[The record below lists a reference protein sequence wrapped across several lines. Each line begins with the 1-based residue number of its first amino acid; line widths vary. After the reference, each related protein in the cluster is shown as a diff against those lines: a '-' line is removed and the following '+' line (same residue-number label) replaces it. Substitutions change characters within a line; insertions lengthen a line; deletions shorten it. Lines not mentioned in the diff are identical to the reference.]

1 MTLINIHFTIQDL
14 TPRYPFLQ
22 HGTNLIPVRNQIAA
36 VVLSSLTTLKQML
49 AAIGPRRARRYLS
62 KRPGLVP
69 AIAADVISGT
79 ASAWP
84 QRRPQRRPHLL
95 GPHPHRRTQ
104 FKLPSSPSSDTATTI
119 TTIT

>member
-36 VVLSSLTTLKQML
+36 VVLSSLTTLEQML
-49 AAIGPRRARRYLS
+49 DAIRPRRARRYLS

-69 AIAADVISGT
+69 AVAADVISGT
-79 ASAWP
+79 ASASASASAS
-84 QRRPQRRPHLL
+84 
-95 GPHPHRRTQ
+95 TSA
-104 FKLPSSPSSDTATTI
+104 SSAGASASASSAGASTPSSDSV
-119 TTIT
+119 